1 MSMNFRYPN
10 ITANSEREQ
19 ILQIKSFLHQLV
31 EQLNYALPTI
41 SSGDASTQ
49 QASEAKTSGTY
60 DVQGGEISY
69 YELRSLI
76 IQEIQKLDAQFDQLL
91 QGFGD
96 KADALVDEALKEAIE
111 SGEFTGPQGETGE
124 KGDKGDKG
132 DTGPQGEQGPQ
143 GEKGEDGADGVS
155 VTHEW
160 NGTVLTV
167 TSASG
172 SSSADLKGD
181 PGENGADGYTPI
193 KGEDYYTE
201 EDKQEIIGAV
211 LAALAAGEQ

>member
-19 ILQIKSFLHQLV
+19 IVQIKSFLHQLV

-41 SSGDASTQ
+41 SSGEASSQ

-60 DVQGGEISY
+60 DVQGGEVSY

-76 IQEIQKLDAQFDQLL
+76 IQEIQKLDSQFDQLL
-91 QGFGD
+91 LEFD
-96 KADALVDEALKEAIE
+96 NKADGIVDEALKEAIE
-111 SGEFTGPQGETGE
+111 SGEFSGPQGEPGT
-124 KGDKGDKG
+124 
-132 DTGPQGEQGPQ
+132 
-143 GEKGEDGADGVS
+143 DGVS

-172 SSSADLKGD
+172 TSSADLKGEQGE
-181 PGENGADGYTPI
+181 PGENGADGYTPV
-193 KGEDYYTE
+193 KGEDYFTE
-201 EDKQEIIGAV
+201 EDKQEIIDAV
-211 LAALAAGEQ
+211 LAALAAGE